1 MKQNKKEVQ
10 AVHNFFFF
18 QGANASQT
26 HSLKTKVNKK
36 TEYSAKVKKINNN
49 R

>member
-1 MKQNKKEVQ
+1 MKQNKKEAL

-26 HSLKTKVNKK
+26 DSLKTKVNKK
-36 TEYSAKVKKINNN
+36 TVYSAKVKKINNN

>member
-1 MKQNKKEVQ
+1 MKQNKKEARV
-10 AVHNFFFF
+10 VHNFFFF

-26 HSLKTKVNKK
+26 DSLKTRVNKK
-36 TEYSAKVKKINNN
+36 AVYSAKVKKINNN